1 MQEMA
6 AEEYRIFLLDH
17 ARTASLATVW
27 EDGQPHVASIW
38 FDLDGET
45 FVFTTWDPS
54 VSVRQKS
61 P

>member
-1 MQEMA
+1 MQEMT

-27 EDGQPHVASIW
+27 ADGQPHVASIW

>member
-1 MQEMA
+1 VQQLT

-27 EDGQPHVASIW
+27 ADGQPHVAPIW
-38 FDLDGET
+38 FDLDGDT
-45 FVFTTWDPS
+45 FDFTTWDPS
-54 VSVRQKS
+54 VPDRQKS